1 MQDNSNS
8 SPISFT
14 IFRHGKVKANFPMF
28 CTSKEFD
35 EYMDYY
41 DKADIYPIGKEYLRS
56 PDEALYIS
64 TLRRTRL
71 TAAGLFGEEAAEAAT
86 PLEMA
91 VEVPMRSFMDLNIPL
106 PTIIWTMMA
115 RIQWFYDSYRQFET
129 KKQTKA
135 RAEALI
141 DLLESKQ
148 NTDYEK
154 SCSLVSHGFFMLT
167 LHRRLKRRGYK
178 LKGIPR
184 HSDEGYRNLQSFHAS
199 RL

>member
-1 MQDNSNS
+1 
-8 SPISFT
+8 
-14 IFRHGKVKANFPMF
+14 
-28 CTSKEFD
+28 
-35 EYMDYY
+35 
-41 DKADIYPIGKEYLRS
+41 
-56 PDEALYIS
+56 
-64 TLRRTRL
+64 
-71 TAAGLFGEEAAEAAT
+71 
-86 PLEMA
+86 
-91 VEVPMRSFMDLNIPL
+91 MDLNIPL

-115 RIQWFYDSYRQFET
+115 RIQWFYDSDRQFET

-148 NTDYEK
+148 NTDYKK

-199 RL
+199 RS

>member
-1 MQDNSNS
+1 MKENNDGSN
-8 SPISFT
+8 IKFT
-14 IFRHGKVKANFPMF
+14 IFRHGKVKADFPAF
-28 CTSKEFD
+28 CTSKE
-35 EYMDYY
+35 
-41 DKADIYPIGKEYLRS
+41 
-56 PDEALYIS
+56 
-64 TLRRTRL
+64 
-71 TAAGLFGEEAAEAAT
+71 
-86 PLEMA
+86 
-91 VEVPMRSFMDLNIPL
+91 LNFPL

-115 RIQWFYDSYRQFET
+115 RIQWFYDSPRQYET
-129 KKQTKA
+129 RKQTKA
-135 RAEALI
+135 RAEELI
-141 DLLESKQ
+141 DWLESRQ